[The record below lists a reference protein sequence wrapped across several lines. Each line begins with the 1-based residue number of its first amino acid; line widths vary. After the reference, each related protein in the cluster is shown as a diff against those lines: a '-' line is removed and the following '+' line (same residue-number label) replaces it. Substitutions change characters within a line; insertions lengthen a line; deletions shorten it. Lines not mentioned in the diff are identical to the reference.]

1 MNLYGMLTGAL
12 IGLLISLVLI
22 FVLHEL
28 GFNNAIFN
36 GIAGF
41 MLGYAG
47 CEIGRIYIKIG
58 RKL

>member
-1 MNLYGMLTGAL
+1 MNLLGMLIGAL

-28 GFNNAIFN
+28 GFNNVIFT
-36 GIAGF
+36 GIIGF
-41 MLGYAG
+41 ILGYAG
-47 CEIGRIYIKIG
+47 CEIGKIYIKIG